1 MKRFAALFACAA
13 ACAGASPSVAGA
25 FPTQPRGAAPI
36 ACVNTA
42 TKGATGAENADPI
55 ALANVAAVVGELCT

>member
-1 MKRFAALFACAA
+1 MKRLAATLVCAA
-13 ACAGASPSVAGA
+13 ACAALSAPVAAA

-42 TKGATGAENADPI
+42 TKGATGAENANPI
-55 ALANVAAVVGELCT
+55 ALANVAAATAVLCA

>member
-1 MKRFAALFACAA
+1 MKRLAAAVACLA
-13 ACAGASPSVAGA
+13 ACAGASAPAAGA

-55 ALANVAAVVGELCT
+55 ALANVAAVVAELCT